1 MQASANV
8 TATCYDSLPHPQL
21 LLLPVVMRG
30 RYLLHYCY
38 CHMLWQLATPS
49 ATVTSSCNERPPPIL
64 HLLLLSHAMK
74 AFHTLSYCYFQLQ
87 WMAATSSTTVI
98 ATCYDSLPHPQ
109 LLLLPVAMNC
119 RHLLHL
125 LLLSHAMKACHL
137 LRYFHFQWGPPSV
150 TVTDTYNWTMDFWH
164 LLCFCYST
172 VQWKPTISC
181 AFFTVS
187 CDESLSRP
195 LPKPWLPSEMK
206 ARRLLCYFD

>member
-21 LLLPVVMRG
+21 LLLPVAMRG

-74 AFHTLSYCYFQLQ
+74 ACHTLSYCYFQLQ
-87 WMAATSSTTVI
+87 WMAATSSTTII

-109 LLLLPVAMNC
+109 LLLLPVAMNG

-137 LRYFHFQWGPPSV
+137 LRYLHFQWLSMRHFIRDCHWHVQLYNGFLTPP
-150 TVTDTYNWTMDFWH
+150 
-164 LLCFCYST
+164 LLLLKHS
-172 VQWKPTISC
+172 
-181 AFFTVS
+181 A
-187 CDESLSRP
+187 
-195 LPKPWLPSEMK
+195 MK
-206 ARRLLCYFD
+206 AHDLLRFFHCLIDDLWVH